1 MMFDNGAEAITDTNA
16 HTGRFCAV
24 YFYEASTISAIS
36 AEDITGNSL
45 ANEQF
50 PADSYLYGTITSITL
65 SGGAAIAYRL

>member
-1 MMFDNGAEAITDTNA
+1 
-16 HTGRFCAV
+16 V